1 MARTQEIYISTTYG
15 YLHVI
20 DKEGTDILNDKFG
33 GLGEWSFSIAGSSTL
48 SSADCRMKLVH
59 DPSATEFGYAAFT
72 ALDVLNRDGV
82 DILSGLTGWGD
93 VLDEIAVY
101 LFVDG
106 VGNPN
111 GLATSVKQD
120 AQIAQ
125 IGEVHASPTA
135 NTLLDRVKTTNDRI
149 GALSSPAAG
158 SVNANLQPLQKD
170 YAGLFIDLDSGTILL
185 LGFFVRSTTTG
196 ASTGITYVRQ
206 DTFAP
211 FTPPAGARQLEIEN
225 ATYISQIRDRLS
237 SSSLTITQLTTTG
250 DGDVY
255 NAENKSAGTFIFNFV
270 KNGGMS
276 AIIAL
281 YGSNDGSVWYKIA
294 ETAAL
299 SADSIGV
306 LSWSVPYLQL
316 RPTFTQTGAGST
328 LDGTFFGK

>member
-1 MARTQEIYISTTYG
+1 LAQNQNQDLMARTQEIYISTTYG

-120 AQIAQ
+120 A
-125 IGEVHASPTA
+125 G
-135 NTLLDRVKTTNDRI
+135 NTS
-149 GALSSPAAG
+149 LSSIDTKLSSQSTAANQATLNALIGPADG
-158 SVNANLQPLQKD
+158 SGPN
-170 YAGLFIDLDSGTILL
+170 GLN
-185 LGFFVRSTTTG
+185 FFALAAATLMEEVLEEL
-196 ASTGITYVRQ
+196 STGRTEIATQMTTQGSDSSYLTM
-206 DTFAP
+206 DGTAKGSFNWL
-211 FTPPAGARQLEIEN
+211 FTLG
-225 ATYISQIRDRLS
+225 
-237 SSSLTITQLTTTG
+237 
-250 DGDVY
+250 
-255 NAENKSAGTFIFNFV
+255 AGT
-270 KNGGMS
+270 NGLLT
-276 AIIAL
+276 L
-281 YGSNDGSVWYKIA
+281 YGNNEGSNAAYDVAIGNTGSQ
-294 ETAAL
+294 TATA
-299 SADSIGV
+299 SGV
-306 LSWSVPYLQL
+306 ISWDFPWKYIKAVF
-316 RPTFTQTGAGST
+316 TTQTGAGST
-328 LDGTFFGK
+328 FDGFAYGV